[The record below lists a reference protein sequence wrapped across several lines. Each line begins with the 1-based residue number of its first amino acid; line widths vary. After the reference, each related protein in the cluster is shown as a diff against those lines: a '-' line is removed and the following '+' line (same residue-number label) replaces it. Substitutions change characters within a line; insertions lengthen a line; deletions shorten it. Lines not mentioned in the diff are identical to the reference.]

1 MRIRN
6 VGSIQISEDPPP
18 PHPCVK
24 SVAMLGEGILGILH
38 INGEQVGSALMH
50 KSPPPPHFTELYLG

>member
-1 MRIRN
+1 M
-6 VGSIQISEDPPP
+6 SEDPPP
-18 PHPCVK
+18 PPTHPCVK

-50 KSPPPPHFTELYLG
+50 KSPPPHFTALYLG